1 MTIWC
6 SSAFVG
12 GRWVSGVRLTA
23 DPAGR
28 IAAVEEGVPW
38 QPGDL
43 RLGTVLPGMGNAHSH
58 AFHRLLRGR
67 THSDGGDFWQWR
79 GAMYRAA
86 NALDPIRYFETA
98 RAVFSEMLLAGFT
111 AVGEFHYLHHRPGG
125 AAYPAAHAMELAL
138 CAAAREV
145 GIRLVLLDS
154 CYLAGG
160 IGVPLSEGQLRFGDG
175 SAERWMERWYRLRDV
190 IGAAKDP
197 TVTLGASV
205 HSVRAVP
212 PEAITAIAGGIPSA
226 VPLHIH
232 VSEQPQENRDC
243 VAAYGLTP
251 VALLAQLG
259 ALSARTSL
267 VHATH
272 LTSDDEQQIVDSEA
286 TVVICP
292 TTEADL
298 GDGIGPA
305 RELANAGTPIAIGS
319 DQNAVIDPFLEM
331 RGLEMHERLES
342 GQRGRFTPQELLVA
356 ASTNGYRSLGLGRA
370 VLAAGDHCDLVEVSP
385 ASLRTAGSA
394 ADQLVLSATAADVLR
409 VIVGGR
415 TVVESGRLVPAAG
428 TPAVT
433 TEERYAELFADPV
446 LFP

>member
-1 MTIWC
+1 M
-6 SSAFVG
+6 
-12 GRWVSGVRLTA
+12 
-23 DPAGR
+23 
-28 IAAVEEGVPW
+28 PW

-58 AFHRLLRGR
+58 AFHRLLRGT

-86 NALDPIRYFETA
+86 NALDPIRYFQTA
-98 RAVFSEMLLAGFT
+98 RAVFSEMLLTGYT

-125 AAYPAAHAMELAL
+125 LAYLEAHAMELAL

-160 IGVPLSEGQLRFGDG
+160 IGVPLSDDQLRFGDG
-175 SAERWMERWYRLRDV
+175 SAERWLERWYRLRDA
-190 IGAAKDP
+190 IGADP
-197 TVTLGASV
+197 NSLVTLGASI

-212 PEAITAIAGGIPSA
+212 PEAISTVVEGIPSS

-243 VAAYGLTP
+243 VATYGMTP

-272 LTSDDEQQIVDSEA
+272 LTAEDEQQIVNSGA
-286 TVVICP
+286 IVVMCP

-305 RELANAGTPIAIGS
+305 RDLARAGSAIAIGS

-331 RGLEMHERLES
+331 RGLEMHERLAS

-356 ASTNGYRSLGLGRA
+356 ASTNGYRSLGLGRS
-370 VLAAGDHCDLVEVSP
+370 VLAVGDHCDLVEVSP
-385 ASLRTAGSA
+385 TSLRTVGSSP
-394 ADQLVLSATAADVLR
+394 DQLVLSATAADVLR

-415 TVVESGRLVPAAG
+415 TVVESGRLVPPAG
-428 TPAVT
+428 TSAVT
-433 TEERYAELFADPV
+433 TEQRYAELFADPV